1 MATRDPRAPQARE
14 AELLVHDLTDETLV
28 YDLTRH
34 QAHSLNRTAT
44 LVWRRCD
51 GRTTV
56 AEMAALLER
65 ELGTPADEDVVWA
78 VLRRLGRAHLLE
90 ERITL
95 PADGIRCS
103 RRELMRKLGLV
114 GGLMLVTSA
123 IAPPPALALTCVT
136 SCSSPNSCEPCLG
149 NQPTCTGKNV
159 CCGGNCVSCTSS
171 NCTGL
176 PCKCN

>member
-44 LVWRRCD
+44 LVWRHCD

-56 AEMAALLER
+56 AEMAALLQR
-65 ELGTPADEDVVWA
+65 EVGAPADEDVVWA

-90 ERITL
+90 QAIT
-95 PADGIRCS
+95 PSADGDRCS

-114 GGLMLVTSA
+114 GGLLLVTSA
-123 IAPPPALALTCVT
+123 VAPPPAEALTCVAT
-136 SCSSPNSCEPCLG
+136 CSSPNSCERCLG
-149 NQPTCTGKNV
+149 SHTTCDEKNR
-159 CCGGNCVSCTSS
+159 CCGGNCVSCNSA
-171 NCTGL
+171 NCNGL
-176 PCKCN
+176 PCAC

>member
-44 LVWRRCD
+44 LVWRHCD

-56 AEMAALLER
+56 AEMAALLQR
-65 ELGTPADEDVVWA
+65 EVGAPADEDVVWA

-90 ERITL
+90 QAIT
-95 PADGIRCS
+95 PAADGARCS
-103 RRELMRKLGLV
+103 RRELMRKVGLV

-123 IAPPPALALTCVT
+123 VAPPPALALTCVA
-136 SCSSPNSCEPCLG
+136 SCSGANTCEPCLG
-149 NQPTCTGKNV
+149 NQPTCTGKNR
-159 CCGGNCVSCTSS
+159 CCGGNCED
-171 NCTGL
+171 
-176 PCKCN
+176 CNSTACHNAGCGC